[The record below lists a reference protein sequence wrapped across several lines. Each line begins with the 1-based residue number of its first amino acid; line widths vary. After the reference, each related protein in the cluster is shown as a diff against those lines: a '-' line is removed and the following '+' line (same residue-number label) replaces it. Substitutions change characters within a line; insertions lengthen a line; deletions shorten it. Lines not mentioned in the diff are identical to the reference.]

1 MYVST
6 FISSSNHSMY
16 RAVWMK
22 VQFLFS
28 IVRHIMCQ
36 DKIWTTTGARFGY
49 QLAYMVVHESKKEAD
64 PKEEGKES
72 RKQQESKWKLL
83 LVSLLSNTKLV
94 KLDECGIKVVLFN
107 QL

>member
-1 MYVST
+1 
-6 FISSSNHSMY
+6 
-16 RAVWMK
+16 MK

-64 PKEEGKES
+64 PKEEGKKG
-72 RKQQESKWKLL
+72 RKQQESK
-83 LVSLLSNTKLV
+83 
-94 KLDECGIKVVLFN
+94 
-107 QL
+107 

>member
-1 MYVST
+1 
-6 FISSSNHSMY
+6 
-16 RAVWMK
+16 
-22 VQFLFS
+22 
-28 IVRHIMCQ
+28 MCQ

-64 PKEEGKES
+64 PKEEGKKG